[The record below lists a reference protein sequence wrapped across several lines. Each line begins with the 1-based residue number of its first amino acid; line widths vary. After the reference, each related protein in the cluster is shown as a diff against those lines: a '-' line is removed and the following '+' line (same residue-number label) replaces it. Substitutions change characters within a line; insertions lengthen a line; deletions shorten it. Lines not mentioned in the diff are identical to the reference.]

1 MRNPDRELTIMFVA
15 CWLVVLA
22 VLGYVRSCAGM
33 PLVQKSWPD
42 EECVAVWS
50 PDPAHSCDNLPER
63 YELEWVA
70 PR

>member
-1 MRNPDRELTIMFVA
+1 MRNLDRVMITTFLAF
-15 CWLVVLA
+15 WLVA
-22 VLGYVRSCAGM
+22 LGAFVKSCAGM
-33 PLVQKSWPD
+33 PIVQKSWPD

>member
-1 MRNPDRELTIMFVA
+1 MRNLDRAVVITIVA
-15 CWLVVLA
+15 FWLVALA
-22 VLGYVRSCAGM
+22 ALVKSCAGM

>member
-1 MRNPDRELTIMFVA
+1 MRNPDRVMITMFLA
-15 CWLVVLA
+15 FWLA
-22 VLGYVRSCAGM
+22 ALGAFVKSCAGL
-33 PLVQKSWPD
+33 PIVQKTWPE